1 MVDYLGLFIGGCIGG
16 VIMLF
21 VFPKFKNWYD
31 NKYLKKKEENLADLC
46 EKPKSQWDDICER
59 N

>member
-1 MVDYLGLFIGGCIGG
+1 MVDYLGLAIGGCIGG

-31 NKYLKKKEENLADLC
+31 NKYLKKKKEDLASLC
-46 EKPKSQWDDICER
+46 EKPKGQWDD
-59 N
+59 